1 MTASDA
7 PLLAVNARDP
17 EETRVALARDGRLLD
32 LRWTRTERGSQV
44 GGIFLGIVSRVEE
57 GLDAAF
63 VDLGS
68 GRAGFLHVG
77 QVHPGFADAALDGV
91 AAASLAAPRE
101 AGVRSLLG
109 ADDGAESADADAGGL
124 GDAGEPAPAAGAAPR
139 ALRIGELLRPGR
151 RVLVQVLRDPV
162 RQKGATLTTFISLAG
177 HRLVYMPS
185 LGRPGASRRL
195 TDLAERERLR
205 QALLEIGGP
214 GVGLIARTAAEGCDP
229 ELLRAEWSVMQRR
242 WQELE
247 GRARHA
253 AAPGPLLTDESPVV
267 RAVRE
272 LLGAEFSRIVVD
284 EPAAAAALSEALR
297 EAGVATPVEIYD
309 NSRPLFEALDLER
322 DWQSLFRPRVPLAG
336 GASIVIHETEA
347 LTAIDVNSGP
357 TGQATL
363 EETALAANLASVE
376 EIARQVRL
384 RDLGGIVVVDFID
397 MKRAEHR
404 RQVEAAL
411 RNALQQDRA
420 RLKTSHLG
428 SFGLMAFTRRRVG
441 GGVPRT
447 VETLCRGC
455 GGSGHV
461 AHHHAGALRA
471 LRRLRAEPQAR
482 SFRIRAQPGTCAV
495 LRGSFQE
502 ALAALG
508 KPVELLEDV
517 QVAASD
523 PVVLPELLAG
533 PPPSR

>member
-7 PLLAVNARDP
+7 PLIAVNARDP

-32 LRWTRTERGSQV
+32 LRWTRSERGSQV
-44 GGIFLGIVSRVEE
+44 GGIFLGVVSRIEE

-63 VDLGS
+63 VDLGL

-77 QVHPGFADAALDGV
+77 QVHPGFADPALDAAAV
-91 AAASLAAPRE
+91 AALAAPRE

-109 ADDGAESADADAGGL
+109 AEEDADPEAAAAEAPAG
-124 GDAGEPAPAAGAAPR
+124 AGEPAPEAAAAPR

-151 RVLVQVLRDPV
+151 RVLVQVLRDAV
-162 RQKGATLTTFISLAG
+162 RQKGATLTTFVSLAG

-195 TDLAERERLR
+195 ADSEERERLR
-205 QALLEIGGP
+205 QALLELGGP
-214 GVGLIARTAAEGCDP
+214 GCGLIARTAAEGCTA
-229 ELLRAEWSVMQRR
+229 EQLGAEWSAMQVR
-242 WQELE
+242 WQELA

-253 AAPGPLLTDESPVV
+253 AAPGALLTDEAPVV

-272 LLGAEFSRIVVD
+272 LLGAEFGRIVVD
-284 EPAAAAALSEALR
+284 DAAAAAALREALSA
-297 EAGVATPVEIYD
+297 AGVTAPVELYD

-363 EETALAANLASVE
+363 EETALASNLASVE

-411 RNALQQDRA
+411 RQALLRDRA

-441 GGVPRT
+441 GGIPRT

-482 SFRIRAQPGTCAV
+482 SFRIRAQPGTCAI

-508 KPVELLEDV
+508 QPVEILEDV

-523 PVVLPELLAG
+523 PVVLPDLLAG
-533 PPPSR
+533 PPSGR